1 MKKPLRRKPR
11 GWRRKASIERSHT
24 SQSFSEPDR
33 WEHVPVAPMRSPIV
47 VEVYDPRQQIPC
59 DHHVRGAFHPV
70 EPFLLD
76 DAVDP
81 LGDRVVGRL
90 VVLRHADRG
99 FNGLLTI
106 NILITTILNA
116 AVGVVDQSIE
126 PQG

>member
-1 MKKPLRRKPR
+1 
-11 GWRRKASIERSHT
+11 
-24 SQSFSEPDR
+24 
-33 WEHVPVAPMRSPIV
+33 MRSPIV

-116 AVGVVDQSIE
+116 AVGVVDQSV
-126 PQG
+126 GTLKM

>member
-1 MKKPLRRKPR
+1 MLKHTAVVRPS

-33 WEHVPVAPMRSPIV
+33 WEHVPVAPLRSPIV
-47 VEVYDPRQQIPC
+47 VEAYDPPQQIPC

-99 FNGLLTI
+99 FNGL
-106 NILITTILNA
+106 
-116 AVGVVDQSIE
+116 
-126 PQG
+126 

>member
-1 MKKPLRRKPR
+1 LFPEPVHSGKNTVFLFPCKTTMKKPLRRKPR
-11 GWRRKASIERSHT
+11 GWRREASIERSHT
-24 SQSFSEPDR
+24 SQSFSEPDW

-59 DHHVRGAFHPV
+59 GHHVRGAFHPV

-81 LGDRVVGRL
+81 LGDRVIGRL

-99 FNGLLTI
+99 FNGL
-106 NILITTILNA
+106 
-116 AVGVVDQSIE
+116 
-126 PQG
+126 

>member
-1 MKKPLRRKPR
+1 MKKPLRRKPC

-59 DHHVRGAFHPV
+59 GHHVRGAFHPV

-90 VVLRHADRG
+90 VVLRDADRG
-99 FNGLLTI
+99 FNGL
-106 NILITTILNA
+106 
-116 AVGVVDQSIE
+116 
-126 PQG
+126 

>member
-1 MKKPLRRKPR
+1 MQNNHEKTTAEEASRLE
-11 GWRRKASIERSHT
+11 RKASIERSHT

-59 DHHVRGAFHPV
+59 GHHVRGAFHPV

-99 FNGLLTI
+99 FNGL
-106 NILITTILNA
+106 
-116 AVGVVDQSIE
+116 
-126 PQG
+126 

>member
-24 SQSFSEPDR
+24 SQCFSEPDR

-59 DHHVRGAFHPV
+59 GHHVRGAFHPV

-99 FNGLLTI
+99 FNGCRR
-106 NILITTILNA
+106 
-116 AVGVVDQSIE
+116 SIY
-126 PQG
+126 